1 MDILESMKSKEIS
14 FKFYMSLLQDLTDM
28 MEEVE
33 LSLSKSSDLNSS
45 STCDIEKSDADTQ
58 ETKEA
63 RNLKILLD
71 LELELEES
79 MCKIRKRMMVI
90 RLIGLMS
97 EDDILKDSLLNN
109 SGKMIE
115 VRIIS
120 VLLRYWIVLME
131 LKTFDQSNQL
141 IITYISQFIQCT
153 IHRAAIV
160 CQKREAL
167 NGIEKLSTDENLNIG
182 AQPCKSEVT
191 PDEVQSITTALGLLR
206 NVIIGEKGSGFNQP
220 NVKNGDWELL
230 KLGLEDLEILQN
242 GHGEKNIRSMAG
254 KLRELIS
261 AHLMVMEQTNRVS
274 CKT

>member
-1 MDILESMKSKEIS
+1 MDILEAMKSKEIS

-33 LSLSKSSDLNSS
+33 LSLCKSSDPNSS
-45 STCDIEKSDADTQ
+45 STCDIEKADADTQ

-120 VLLRYWIVLME
+120 VLPRYLISFRSIKSTDYYLYFIVHSVHHSQSCNCLSKTRSSQWHR
-131 LKTFDQSNQL
+131 KTFV
-141 IITYISQFIQCT
+141 
-153 IHRAAIV
+153 R
-160 CQKREAL
+160 R
-167 NGIEKLSTDENLNIG
+167 KL
-182 AQPCKSEVT
+182 
-191 PDEVQSITTALGLLR
+191 
-206 NVIIGEKGSGFNQP
+206 
-220 NVKNGDWELL
+220 
-230 KLGLEDLEILQN
+230 
-242 GHGEKNIRSMAG
+242 
-254 KLRELIS
+254 
-261 AHLMVMEQTNRVS
+261 
-274 CKT
+274 

>member
-1 MDILESMKSKEIS
+1 
-14 FKFYMSLLQDLTDM
+14 
-28 MEEVE
+28 
-33 LSLSKSSDLNSS
+33 
-45 STCDIEKSDADTQ
+45 
-58 ETKEA
+58 
-63 RNLKILLD
+63 
-71 LELELEES
+71 
-79 MCKIRKRMMVI
+79 
-90 RLIGLMS
+90 
-97 EDDILKDSLLNN
+97 
-109 SGKMIE
+109 
-115 VRIIS
+115 
-120 VLLRYWIVLME
+120 ME
-131 LKTFDQSNQL
+131 LKTLDQSNQL
-141 IITYISQFIQCT
+141 IITCISQFIQCT

>member
-1 MDILESMKSKEIS
+1 MDILEAMKSKEIS

-33 LSLSKSSDLNSS
+33 LSLCKSSDPNSS
-45 STCDIEKSDADTQ
+45 STCDIEKADADTQ

-79 MCKIRKRMMVI
+79 MCKIRKRMMVL

-120 VLLRYWIVLME
+120 VLPRYWIVLME
-131 LKTFDQSNQL
+131 LKAFDQSNQL

-167 NGIEKLSTDENLNIG
+167 NGIEKLSSDENLDNG

-261 AHLMVMEQTNRVS
+261 THLIVMEQTNRVS

>member
-1 MDILESMKSKEIS
+1 MADDEKSIAIMDILEAMKSKEIS

-33 LSLSKSSDLNSS
+33 LSLCKSSDPNSS
-45 STCDIEKSDADTQ
+45 STCDIEKADADTQ

-120 VLLRYWIVLME
+120 VLPRYWIVLME
-131 LKTFDQSNQL
+131 SKPFDQSNQL
-141 IITYISQFIQCT
+141 IITYIS
-153 IHRAAIV
+153 
-160 CQKREAL
+160 
-167 NGIEKLSTDENLNIG
+167 
-182 AQPCKSEVT
+182 
-191 PDEVQSITTALGLLR
+191 
-206 NVIIGEKGSGFNQP
+206 
-220 NVKNGDWELL
+220 
-230 KLGLEDLEILQN
+230 
-242 GHGEKNIRSMAG
+242 
-254 KLRELIS
+254 
-261 AHLMVMEQTNRVS
+261 
-274 CKT
+274 

>member
-1 MDILESMKSKEIS
+1 MADDEKSIAIMDILESMKSKEIS

-33 LSLSKSSDLNSS
+33 LSLCKSSDPNLS
-45 STCDIEKSDADTQ
+45 STCDIEKADADTQ

-120 VLLRYWIVLME
+120 VLPRYWILME
-131 LKTFDQSNQL
+131 SKAFDQSNQL
-141 IITYISQFIQCT
+141 IITYIS
-153 IHRAAIV
+153 
-160 CQKREAL
+160 
-167 NGIEKLSTDENLNIG
+167 
-182 AQPCKSEVT
+182 
-191 PDEVQSITTALGLLR
+191 
-206 NVIIGEKGSGFNQP
+206 
-220 NVKNGDWELL
+220 
-230 KLGLEDLEILQN
+230 
-242 GHGEKNIRSMAG
+242 
-254 KLRELIS
+254 
-261 AHLMVMEQTNRVS
+261 
-274 CKT
+274 

>member
-1 MDILESMKSKEIS
+1 MADDEKSIAIMDILESMKSKEIS

-33 LSLSKSSDLNSS
+33 LSLRKSSDLNSS

-120 VLLRYWIVLME
+120 VLPRYWILLME
-131 LKTFDQSNQL
+131 SKAFDQSNQL
-141 IITYISQFIQCT
+141 IITYIS
-153 IHRAAIV
+153 
-160 CQKREAL
+160 
-167 NGIEKLSTDENLNIG
+167 
-182 AQPCKSEVT
+182 
-191 PDEVQSITTALGLLR
+191 
-206 NVIIGEKGSGFNQP
+206 
-220 NVKNGDWELL
+220 
-230 KLGLEDLEILQN
+230 
-242 GHGEKNIRSMAG
+242 
-254 KLRELIS
+254 
-261 AHLMVMEQTNRVS
+261 
-274 CKT
+274 

>member
-1 MDILESMKSKEIS
+1 
-14 FKFYMSLLQDLTDM
+14 M

-45 STCDIEKSDADTQ
+45 STCDIEKADADKQ

-141 IITYISQFIQCT
+141 IITYIS
-153 IHRAAIV
+153 
-160 CQKREAL
+160 
-167 NGIEKLSTDENLNIG
+167 
-182 AQPCKSEVT
+182 
-191 PDEVQSITTALGLLR
+191 
-206 NVIIGEKGSGFNQP
+206 
-220 NVKNGDWELL
+220 
-230 KLGLEDLEILQN
+230 
-242 GHGEKNIRSMAG
+242 
-254 KLRELIS
+254 
-261 AHLMVMEQTNRVS
+261 
-274 CKT
+274 